1 MPTELSIII
10 VNWNGS
16 EFLRRCIESIA
27 KAPPQVSYD
36 IIVVDNASTDDSV
49 RWLRSDEAK
58 MCLGKARLHVLEN
71 AENLGFSRANNQG
84 IEHSK
89 ALFLFLL
96 NSDTEVRPG
105 AIDALIATLK
115 SDERAGMCGPRLVNP
130 DDSLQPSVYRNPPAA
145 WEILLSGSRLY
156 RLLPAGVRGELLL
169 GGHWDH
175 ARRRRVPRLSGA
187 AMMVKREVIDSVGGL
202 DERFHMY
209 GEDVE
214 WCLRIART
222 GWLLIFEPD
231 AIVMHHG
238 SQSSRKRWD
247 NLETERRI
255 IDGQLR
261 FQRYCLSRW
270 RLISNLL
277 ASSAVAS
284 TAHTWRSIRGRS
296 TDKTGMALGLYAKH
310 LKEALWRK

>member
-1 MPTELSIII
+1 VASELSIII
-10 VNWNGS
+10 VNWNGG
-16 EFLRRCIESIA
+16 EFLRRCIESIVES
-27 KAPPQVSYD
+27 PPQVSYD

-58 MCLGKARLHVLEN
+58 MCLGKARLGVLEN

-84 IEHSK
+84 IAHSE
-89 ALFLFLL
+89 APFLFLL

-247 NLETERRI
+247 TLETERRI

-296 TDKTGMALGLYAKH
+296 TDETGMVLGLYAKH

>member
-1 MPTELSIII
+1 MASELSIII
-10 VNWNGS
+10 VNWNGG
-16 EFLRRCIESIA
+16 EFLRRCIESIVES
-27 KAPPQVSYD
+27 PPQVSYD

-58 MCLGKARLHVLEN
+58 MCLGKARLCVLEN

-84 IEHSK
+84 IAHSE
-89 ALFLFLL
+89 APFLFLL

-202 DERFHMY
+202 DEQFHMY
-209 GEDVE
+209 GEDIE
-214 WCLRIART
+214 WCLRIARA
-222 GWLLIFEPD
+222 GWSLIHEPE
-231 AIVMHHG
+231 AVVMHHG
-238 SQSSRKRWD
+238 GQSSKQRWGG
-247 NLETERRI
+247 LETTRRV

-261 FQRYCLSRW
+261 FQENCLP
-270 RLISNLL
+270 LGQLLANIL
-277 ASSAVAS
+277 ASSVVALA
-284 TAHTWRSIRGRS
+284 AHASRRLRGRP
-296 TDKTGMALGLYAKH
+296 TVETRMALELYAKY
-310 LKEALWRK
+310 LKRALRGG